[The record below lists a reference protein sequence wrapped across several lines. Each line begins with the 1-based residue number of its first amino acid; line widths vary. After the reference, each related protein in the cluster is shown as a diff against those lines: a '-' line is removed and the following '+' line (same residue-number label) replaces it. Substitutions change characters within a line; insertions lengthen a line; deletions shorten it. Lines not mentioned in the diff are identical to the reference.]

1 MKRVS
6 IVFALGAALF
16 FVSCADPL
24 EQRSGTEVQNK
35 VERGVTGQGN
45 LGPINRPAGD
55 PANEHAVP
63 QTHP

>member
-1 MKRVS
+1 MKRS
-6 IVFALGAALF
+6 WILFALAGALF
-16 FVSCADPL
+16 FAGCADPI
-24 EQRSGTEVQNK
+24 EQRSGTDVQNK

-45 LGPINRPAGD
+45 LGPINRPEDD